1 MIASIVMPKTFVLVA
16 VLMVPVFAQPQQR
29 QKRQVSDAEVKKVH
43 ASAILVDTHNDVT
56 SRTVDGFDIGKAS
69 PDGHT
74 DIPRLKAGGVGA
86 QFFAVYVA
94 GSYARDNRSANRTL
108 QMIDTVRHDII
119 AKYPETFAFATSA
132 DDIERA
138 RKHGRIAALMGI
150 EGGHAIEDSL
160 RLLRDYY
167 ALGIRY
173 MTLTHSN
180 TNNWADS
187 SGDVTRPEGK
197 APGLTAFGKQ
207 VVAEMNRLG
216 MLVDISHVSDKTFWD
231 ALEASKAPVFA
242 SHSSCRSISN
252 IPRNMTDEM
261 IVAMAKKGG
270 LIQINFGCEF
280 ISQKSADSSPWIRGL
295 RQGGGSTARPADA
308 AKNTVPA
315 TLEQVI
321 DHIDH
326 VAKIAGVDAVG
337 IGSDYDGIG
346 CVPTGLEDVSKYP
359 NITRAL
365 LERGYSAGDIRKILG
380 GNLLRV
386 MRAAEKVSAASK

>member
-1 MIASIVMPKTFVLVA
+1 
-16 VLMVPVFAQPQQR
+16 
-29 QKRQVSDAEVKKVH
+29 
-43 ASAILVDTHNDVT
+43 
-56 SRTVDGFDIGKAS
+56 
-69 PDGHT
+69 
-74 DIPRLKAGGVGA
+74 
-86 QFFAVYVA
+86 
-94 GSYARDNRSANRTL
+94 
-108 QMIDTVRHDII
+108 MIDTVRHDII
-119 AKYPETFAFATSA
+119 AKYPETFEFATSA

-138 RKHGRIAALMGI
+138 RKHGKIAALMGI

-197 APGLTAFGKQ
+197 PPGLTAFGKQ

-252 IPRNMTDEM
+252 IPRNMTGEM

-280 ISQKSADSSPWIRGL
+280 ISQKSADSSRAMRPMNPAPRTGEEL
-295 RQGGGSTARPADA
+295 RKMMAEISR
-308 AKNTVPA
+308 NTVPA

-326 VAKIAGVDAVG
+326 VVQIAGVDAVG

-365 LERGYSAGDIRKILG
+365 LERGYSAGDVRKILG